1 MYLAQRMFRNT
12 QTQSVNGSWVG
23 KQDFNEE
30 KEYIPLENLY
40 PWLLMEPH
48 NKKKKLENSQ
58 DSVSKGGGTDTT
70 CVSCPSTFSVLWFEF
85 LVAWDPCI
93 KELVPR

>member
-48 NKKKKLENSQ
+48 NKKTWKILKTVWAKEVAQTPPVFPAPPHSQ
-58 DSVSKGGGTDTT
+58 CCGLDFLWPETH
-70 CVSCPSTFSVLWFEF
+70 VL
-85 LVAWDPCI
+85 
-93 KELVPR
+93 KN